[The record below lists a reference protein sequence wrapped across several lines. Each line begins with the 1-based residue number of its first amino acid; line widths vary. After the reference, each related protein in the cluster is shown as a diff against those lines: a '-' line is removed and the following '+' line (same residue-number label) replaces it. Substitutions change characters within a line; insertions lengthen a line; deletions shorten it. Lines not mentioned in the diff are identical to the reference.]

1 MKKRDRLRG
10 NFDRVLKNR
19 VSRDGGLTI
28 FAVKGR
34 GKIGVAVAKTVKGA
48 VKRNRIKRQL
58 RVYADKNFLG
68 RVHDKDIVLVAGDPH
83 FSKKKLLIILKSIF

>member
-34 GKIGVAVAKTVKGA
+34 GKIGVAVSKSVKGA

-58 RVYADKNFLG
+58 RVYADKNVLG
-68 RVHDKDIVLVAGDPH
+68 KTKMDVILVAGDPK
-83 FSKKKLLIILKSIF
+83 FSKKPVKIPTYT